1 MKYHQLTK
9 KYCLVLCLMASFL
22 LTISSIQLVQAEE
35 ETKIVTSFYPMYA
48 LTKEI
53 VGDKH
58 PVFMINSA
66 NGIHGFEPSANDVM
80 AIYDADIF
88 IYHSDILESWA
99 QKIKHNVEKQKQSDV
114 IIIEAS
120 NGLDMEKVPGLENL
134 ELMEGKDGSTLYDPH
149 TWLDP
154 IEIGE
159 EAKLI
164 AQALGEVDRDNED
177 FYQQR
182 AESIVAQAK
191 VLTDKYTPLFKKN
204 KQKTFVTQHTAFSY
218 LATRFGLT
226 QLGIAGVSGQEPS
239 VKQLQEVKKF
249 VEKYQV
255 KTIFTEPNISDKASQ
270 LIAQETG
277 ARVEV
282 LDPLEADPHNDLSL
296 LANLE
301 NNLQKLLNVLQEEG
315 EK

>member
-1 MKYHQLTK
+1 MKFKAIQK
-9 KYCLVLCLMASFL
+9 KGWLVLCLIASFL
-22 LTISSIQLVQAEE
+22 LVYLPDQPAKAEE

-53 VGDKH
+53 VGEKH
-58 PVFMINSA
+58 PVYMINSA

-99 QKIKHNVEKQKQSDV
+99 KKIKHNVEKQKESDV

-120 NGLDMEKVPGLENL
+120 NGLAMEKVPGLEDL
-134 ELMEGKDGSTLYDPH
+134 ELMEGKDESTLYDPH

-154 IEIGE
+154 IEIGQ
-159 EAKLI
+159 EAQLI
-164 AQALGEVDRDNED
+164 AQALGQVDGENANLYSE
-177 FYQQR
+177 R
-182 AESIVAQAK
+182 AAKIESQAQA
-191 VLTDKYTPLFKKN
+191 LTEKYTPMFKAL

-249 VEKYQV
+249 VDKYQV
-255 KTIFTEPNISDKASQ
+255 KTIFTEPNISDKASH

-277 ARVEV
+277 AAVEI

-301 NNLQKLLNVLQEEG
+301 KNLQKLWEVLKNEG

>member
-1 MKYHQLTK
+1 MKYQAKTK
-9 KYCLVLCLMASFL
+9 KWWLVLCLIIGSL
-22 LTISSIQLVQAEE
+22 VNISSIQSVKAEE
-35 ETKIVTSFYPMYA
+35 ERKIVTSFYPMYA

-58 PVFMINSA
+58 PVLMINSA
-66 NGIHGFEPSANDVM
+66 NGIHGFEPSANDVV

-88 IYHSDILESWA
+88 VYHSDILESWA
-99 QKIKHNVEKQKQSDV
+99 QKIKHNVEKQEKSNV

-120 NGLDMEKVPGLENL
+120 NGLAMKKVPGLEKL
-134 ELMEGKDGSTLYDPH
+134 ELMEGKDESTLYDPH

-164 AQALGEVDRDNED
+164 AQALGEVDRDNKD
-177 FYQQR
+177 YYLQR
-182 AESIVAQAK
+182 AESIGTQAQ
-191 VLTDKYTPLFKKN
+191 VITDKYTSLFKKL

-277 ARVEV
+277 AKVEV

-301 NNLQKLLNVLQEEG
+301 NNLQRLLKVLQEEG